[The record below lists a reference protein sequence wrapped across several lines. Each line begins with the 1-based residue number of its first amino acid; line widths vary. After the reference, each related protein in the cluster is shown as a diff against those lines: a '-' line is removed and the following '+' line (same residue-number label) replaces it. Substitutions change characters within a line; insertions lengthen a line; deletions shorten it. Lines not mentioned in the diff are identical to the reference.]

1 MNLKETNTPRLTTDF
16 RNEERILMKVAR
28 AGLNMLLLLAFGS
41 LQAAQAQTEGAGRGI
56 DSVEVMKVNATVE
69 KIDLEKRKVKLLLDD
84 GKQKTV
90 KVDKSVQNLDQVKV
104 GDHLNIAIT
113 EEIIILVGKSNEP
126 LNAAE
131 SRTVGVTPKGA
142 KPGIVMVDTSTV
154 NAKILAVDAPKH
166 RVTLEEPDG
175 KKKSIKV
182 SKSFQNLDQLQS
194 GETVDM
200 LMTDSVVV
208 EIVK

>member
-1 MNLKETNTPRLTTDF
+1 
-16 RNEERILMKVAR
+16 MKVTS
-28 AGLNMLLLLAFGS
+28 AGLSMLLLLAFGP
-41 LQAAQAQTEGAGRGI
+41 LKAAQAQTVATDQGI
-56 DSVEVMKVNATVE
+56 DSVEVMKVTATVE

-104 GDHLNIAIT
+104 GDHLNIALT

-126 LNAAE
+126 PSAAE
-131 SRTVGVTPKGA
+131 SRSVGVAPKGA
-142 KPGIVMVDTSTV
+142 KPDMVMVDTSTV
-154 NAKILAVDAPKH
+154 SAKILAVDVPKH
-166 RVTLEEPDG
+166 RVTLAEPDG
-175 KKKSIKV
+175 KKKTIKL
-182 SKSFQNLDQLQS
+182 SKSYQNIDQLQA

-200 LMTDSVVV
+200 LMTESVVV

>member
-1 MNLKETNTPRLTTDF
+1 
-16 RNEERILMKVAR
+16 MKVTS
-28 AGLNMLLLLAFGS
+28 AGLNMLLLLTFGS
-41 LQAAQAQTEGAGRGI
+41 LQAAQAQAAGGDRGI

-90 KVDKSVQNLDQVKV
+90 KVDKGVQNLDQVKV

-166 RVTLEEPDG
+166 RLTLEEPDG

-200 LMTDSVVV
+200 LMTDSVAV

>member
-1 MNLKETNTPRLTTDF
+1 MPPGSLEGASHDLKETNIPKLTTDF
-16 RNEERILMKVAR
+16 RNEERILMKVTR

-41 LQAAQAQTEGAGRGI
+41 LQAAQAQTAGADRGI
-56 DSVEVMKVNATVE
+56 EAVEVMKVNATVE

-126 LNAAE
+126 
-131 SRTVGVTPKGA
+131 
-142 KPGIVMVDTSTV
+142 
-154 NAKILAVDAPKH
+154 
-166 RVTLEEPDG
+166 
-175 KKKSIKV
+175 
-182 SKSFQNLDQLQS
+182 
-194 GETVDM
+194 
-200 LMTDSVVV
+200 
-208 EIVK
+208 